1 MSNLICMSN
10 LGMEQKG
17 NNILKNIN
25 LEIKIGEFIF
35 LIGESGSGKTAL
47 LELIQGRRMYN
58 SGSLKINDKE
68 LSQYDYRELQKL
80 RRTMGIIFQDTR
92 LVEEWTVFD
101 NITYKLEFLG
111 YPFSLIQSNLERV
124 TVELGVDKKVR
135 SLPKNLSGGERQR
148 ANIARAIIGD
158 PQIIIADEPTSNL
171 DRGNSKKVFEILKK
185 QNKAGATVIMTTH
198 DPYFIEKSNFRV
210 VKLAKGEKVY
220 DQSVSNYFV

>member
-1 MSNLICMSN
+1 MVWNKS
-10 LGMEQKG
+10 

-220 DQSVSNYFV
+220 DQSGSNYFV

>member
-1 MSNLICMSN
+1 MSN

-220 DQSVSNYFV
+220 DQSGSNYFV

>member
-1 MSNLICMSN
+1 
-10 LGMEQKG
+10 EQKG

-220 DQSVSNYFV
+220 DQSGSNYFV

>member
-1 MSNLICMSN
+1 MSN

-111 YPFSLIQSNLERV
+111 YPFSLIQSDLERV

>member
-1 MSNLICMSN
+1 
-10 LGMEQKG
+10 MEQKG

-111 YPFSLIQSNLERV
+111 YPFSLIQSDLERV

>member
-1 MSNLICMSN
+1 MSN

>member
-1 MSNLICMSN
+1 
-10 LGMEQKG
+10 MEQKG

-101 NITYKLEFLG
+101 NITYKLEFLS

-220 DQSVSNYFV
+220 DQSGSNYFV

>member
-1 MSNLICMSN
+1 
-10 LGMEQKG
+10 
-17 NNILKNIN
+17 
-25 LEIKIGEFIF
+25 
-35 LIGESGSGKTAL
+35 
-47 LELIQGRRMYN
+47 MYN

-220 DQSVSNYFV
+220 DQSGSNYFV

>member
-1 MSNLICMSN
+1 
-10 LGMEQKG
+10 MEQKG

-220 DQSVSNYFV
+220 DQSGSNYFV

>member
-1 MSNLICMSN
+1 
-10 LGMEQKG
+10 MEQKG

>member
-1 MSNLICMSN
+1 MTKSL
-10 LGMEQKG
+10 
-17 NNILKNIN
+17 N

-220 DQSVSNYFV
+220 DQSGSNYFV

>member
-1 MSNLICMSN
+1 
-10 LGMEQKG
+10 MEQKG

-25 LEIKIGEFIF
+25 LEIKLGEFIF